1 MILDQQTV
9 LWDAAALTTSAY
21 STNSFD
27 CGAVGGG
34 VSVYSANGDQPDPSA
49 GEPMALG
56 ISVGVAATHAGTET
70 YQFEVT
76 QSASTTASSSPDTLV
91 SVAFT
96 TAQAAT
102 LLAAGKLIII
112 PIPPGSITKRY
123 VSGHFTGANSS
134 TITVTA
140 WLAAVSWFRRHKY
153 YATAVVIN

>member
-9 LWDAAALTTSAY
+9 LWDAVALTTSAY

-27 CGAVGGG
+27 CGAVPTG
-34 VSVYSANGDQPDPSA
+34 SANGDAPDPSV
-49 GEPMALG
+49 GEPLALI

-91 SVAFT
+91 TVAFT
-96 TAQAAT
+96 TTQAAT
-102 LLAAGKLIII
+102 LLAAGKVIVI

-134 TITVTA
+134 TITVTG
-140 WLAAVSWFRRHKY
+140 WLASLRWAQMQHFY
-153 YATAVVIN
+153 TTAIVIN